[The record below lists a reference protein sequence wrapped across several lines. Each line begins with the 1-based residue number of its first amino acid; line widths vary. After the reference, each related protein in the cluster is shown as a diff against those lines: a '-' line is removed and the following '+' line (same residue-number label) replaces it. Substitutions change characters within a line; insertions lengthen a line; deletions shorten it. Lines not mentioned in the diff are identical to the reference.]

1 MIIPPA
7 AFRSLFPVESG
18 SYCHIDFAAYD
29 RFDPRFFCFFV
40 IRNHAEHISVFRQG
54 YGIHIQ
60 IINGIDKLIDALGTI
75 QQAVIRVVM

>member
-1 MIIPPA
+1 
-7 AFRSLFPVESG
+7 
-18 SYCHIDFAAYD
+18 
-29 RFDPRFFCFFV
+29 
-40 IRNHAEHISVFRQG
+40 VFRQG